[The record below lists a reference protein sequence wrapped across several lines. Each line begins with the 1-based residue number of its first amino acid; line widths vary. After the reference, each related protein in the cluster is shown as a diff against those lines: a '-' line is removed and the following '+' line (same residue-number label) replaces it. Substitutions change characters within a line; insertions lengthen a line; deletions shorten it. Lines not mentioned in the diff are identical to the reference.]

1 METFTLALIG
11 IVFSLTLV
19 IFIFLMILLHQKK
32 QHKNKKEQL
41 LLKAH
46 FEQTLLQTQLEIQ
59 EQTLQRLS
67 EEIHDNVGQ
76 ILSLAKLNLNTL
88 SGFPTEKMQQKAAI
102 AKEMVSKAIID
113 LRNLSK
119 SMHGNKIEQ
128 LGLLEAIRSELT
140 IIESSGQFTTEL
152 AINGN
157 PFSLTQQRE
166 IILFRIAQIAL
177 GNAIKHSMATHIL
190 VTLDYTDAKIALK
203 VKDNGK
209 GFDPRSLDPTQT
221 GIGLTNIYN
230 RASLIN
236 GVIFVNSSI
245 GNGTVVSVEVVN

>member
-1 METFTLALIG
+1 MWSIAQGIIVVVFTLLMA
-11 IVFSLTLV
+11 T
-19 IFIFLMILLHQKK
+19 FIILLVYRYQRR
-32 QHKNKKEQL
+32 QYKNKKEQL

-88 SGFPTEKMQQKAAI
+88 SDFASEKMQQKATI

-128 LGLLEAIRSELT
+128 LGLLEAIRSELA

-177 GNAIKHSMATHIL
+177 GNAIKHSMATHII